1 LAKPWHRYEQ
11 NFINHPKFLVLSPGA
26 ICLWLEGKNYC
37 DMHLTDGLIPRDALR
52 TFRFQNRGRIDELLQ
67 TIDGY
72 SGSLW
77 ESHPVGFKMHDY
89 LNHNPCRDDVMA
101 RMDRADEERERKK
114 SNQKA
119 WRDRHRNQNV
129 TGNADGNVTGD
140 VTGHARDNETGTLP
154 DKQKQIQKQNQKE
167 QEQERSPR
175 PIFTGQRLTVHEWM
189 LNKCLGILGEQAD
202 GFDLHS
208 WFFDL
213 DATAVKTGQVIPAR
227 GGWPWLQAQLVAEAR
242 RRGLNLAMASAAPAG
257 KPERQSTIPD
267 AGETRRYLD
276 TLRGPAA

>member
-1 LAKPWHRYEQ
+1 MAKPWHRYEQ

-37 DMHLTDGLIPRDALR
+37 DMHLTDGMIPRDALR
-52 TFRFQNRGRIDELLQ
+52 TFRFQNRARIDELLQ
-67 TIDGY
+67 QIDGY
-72 SGSLW
+72 SGALW
-77 ESHPVGFKMHDY
+77 EPHAVGFKMHDY
-89 LNHNPCRDDVMA
+89 LVHNPCRDEVIERMA
-101 RMDRADEERERKK
+101 AADSEKAKKKLYLKEWRERKK
-114 SNQKA
+114 A
-119 WRDRHRNQNV
+119 
-129 TGNADGNVTGD
+129 
-140 VTGHARDNETGTLP
+140 ARTENEPETNPVRGEFANGSRTVLKP

-202 GFDLHS
+202 AFDLHS

-267 AGETRRYLD
+267 AGETKRYLD